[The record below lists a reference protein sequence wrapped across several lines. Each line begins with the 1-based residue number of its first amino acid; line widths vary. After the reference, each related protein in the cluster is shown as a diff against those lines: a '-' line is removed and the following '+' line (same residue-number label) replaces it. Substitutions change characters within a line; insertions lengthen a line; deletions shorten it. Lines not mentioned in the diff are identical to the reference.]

1 MPFKSDAQRRWMYSQ
16 KPAMAKRWSEE
27 TPRNAKLPERVAKK
41 TRRKSSLLTAFEEG
55 GKRLRSRR

>member
-1 MPFKSDAQRRWMYSQ
+1 MPDGSLMKGAQH
-16 KPAMAKRWSEE
+16 
-27 TPRNAKLPERVAKK
+27 AKLPERVAKK